1 MKGFLSLI
9 GITVIVTA
17 FGLILWSFSDNPLDK
32 LYKEERLTTYME
44 IRKTE
49 GQPKTDL
56 NNVSPASM
64 AISYDAAPI
73 FYFDTEMSCGQP
85 DDD

>member
-1 MKGFLSLI
+1 
-9 GITVIVTA
+9 
-17 FGLILWSFSDNPLDK
+17 
-32 LYKEERLTTYME
+32 ME